1 MSNEIQALEGVG
13 TFGIS
18 SGMID
23 VKSAYAH
30 SFGMLTD
37 GTRYVDGFKDID
49 RRAEMN
55 EVLARG
61 MAQMKALSPQ
71 SGSSVSTT
79 GYPLVPIWVDNRIV
93 DTSRKQTPLV
103 ELIPRVT
110 NYGMTAD
117 YNLVTAKGSAY
128 TAGLDAAL
136 PEADETVSR
145 STQSIK
151 FLYSVG
157 RVLGQAQ
164 AAIPPYMLMGF
175 QPSGAGLGADPFSAA
190 AAPNAKQFEVLMRA
204 RALKELE
211 ENLIIN
217 GNVSTDATQF
227 NGFIQQQST
236 TNQVDL
242 SNASLSWDDVETA
255 VRKAATSGGYPKI
268 AVCPYEVLQDIRKLM
283 IDSFRFTPA
292 DMVGGTLPFGIAPKV
307 VLHTMVGEIPV
318 IPSRFMT
325 TTTAYKQLWFLDT
338 DFVEMRVLQDMTYE
352 DLAHTNDSYKFL
364 LKIYECLIVR
374 APAFNAYIDH
384 IK

>member
-1 MSNEIQALEGVG
+1 MNAGSTG
-13 TFGIS
+13 TFGFSI
-18 SGMID
+18 GEID
-23 VKSAYAH
+23 EDIAYKS
-30 SFGMLTD
+30 SFGLLKPKTIYSY
-37 GTRYVDGFKDID
+37 GLKGID
-49 RRAEMN
+49 ARPEM
-55 EVLARG
+55 EARFIQG
-61 MAQMKALSPQ
+61 VKNFLEMKALSPQ
-71 SGSSVSTT
+71 SGASVSTT

-117 YNLVTAKGSAY
+117 FNIVSAKGAAY

-136 PEADETVSR
+136 PEADEIVNR

-164 AAIPPYMLMGF
+164 AAIPPYMIMGF

-217 GNVSTDATQF
+217 GSVSTDATQF

-236 TNQVDL
+236 TNRRNL
-242 SNASLSWDDVETA
+242 AGAALSWDDIETS
-255 VRKAATSGGYPKI
+255 VTTAATAGGYPKL
-268 AVCPYEVLQDIRKLM
+268 AVCPYNVLQDIRKLL
-283 IDSFRFTPA
+283 IDAFRYTPT
-292 DMVGGTLPFGIAPKV
+292 DLVGGTLPFGIAPKV
-307 VLHTMVGEIPV
+307 ILKTVVGDIPV
-318 IPSRFMT
+318 LPSRFMT
-325 TTTAYKQLWFLDT
+325 TTAGSKQLWLLDT
-338 DFVEMRVLQDMTYE
+338 DFIEMRVLQDMTYE

-374 APAFNAYIDH
+374 APTFNAYIDN
-384 IK
+384 IA